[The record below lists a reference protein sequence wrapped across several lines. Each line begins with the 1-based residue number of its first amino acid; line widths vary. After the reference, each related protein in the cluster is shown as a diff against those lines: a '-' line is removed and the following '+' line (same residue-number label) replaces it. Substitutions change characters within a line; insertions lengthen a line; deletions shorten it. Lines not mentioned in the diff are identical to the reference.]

1 MIEDIKRLEGETD
14 FEYGLRLA
22 IGKVENTYDL
32 DWQDIIDACNLNIHR
47 DVLRKA
53 FNKTG
58 FGFSGYDMIQYMKN
72 KYQENFTEDDLLKE
86 IELKKIELKKEQQK
100 FYDQRTAFNKVIRE
114 RARQEELN
122 DIIVQTIN
130 SADLPELNF
139 IHNEIKP
146 SNNDLLV
153 SLNDI
158 HYGIDVNNA
167 WNVYNSDVCKEM
179 LNTYLNEIISVKQL
193 HNSENCFVCCNGD
206 MISGAIHK
214 SIALENKENVVQQI
228 MGVSELIANFLAELS
243 PYFNNITFSS
253 VAGNHSRLTEDK
265 DTLKDERLD
274 NLIQWYVKA
283 RVQNCKNI
291 HINENKIDDTMYL
304 VNIRGKNYLGV
315 HGDYDN
321 SNYKIQSL
329 VEMVDDDVYAV
340 LLGHLHN
347 NQTRYIQGIKTL
359 MAGSFVGMDSY
370 CIQKRIKGQPQQM
383 ICVCT
388 DKGVRCHYDVN
399 F

>member
-1 MIEDIKRLEGETD
+1 MELKRMENESYLQYAKRITFGKADKTLDIDYVEWGKLLID
-14 FEYGLRLA
+14 KEYSS
-22 IGKVENTYDL
+22 EN
-32 DWQDIIDACNLNIHR
+32 
-47 DVLRKA
+47 LRKM
-53 FNKTG
+53 FYFVKELLIN
-58 FGFSGYDMIQYMKN
+58 IENEQV
-72 KYQENFTEDDLLKE
+72 ENFTEDDLLKE
-86 IELKKIELKKEQQK
+86 IESKRIELKKEQQK
-100 FYDQRTAFNKVIRE
+100 FYDQRTAFNKIIRE

-122 DIIVQTIN
+122 DIIVQSIN
-130 SADLPELNF
+130 SANLHNLNF
-139 IHNEIKP
+139 TYNEIKP
-146 SNNDLLV
+146 SDNDLLV

-158 HYGIDVNNA
+158 HYGIDINNA

-228 MGVSELIANFLAELS
+228 MGVSELIANFLTELS
-243 PYFNNITFSS
+243 PYFNKITFSTI
-253 VAGNHSRLTEDK
+253 AGNHSRLTENK

-274 NLIQWYVKA
+274 NLIEWYVKA
-283 RVQNCKNI
+283 RVQNIKNI
-291 HINENKIDDTMYL
+291 IINEDKIDSTMYL

-321 SNYKIQSL
+321 SNYKVQSL
-329 VEMVDDDVYAV
+329 VEMVHEDVYAV
-340 LLGHLHN
+340 LLGHLHH
-347 NQTRYIQGIKTL
+347 NQTKYIQGIKTL

-388 DKGVRCHYDVN
+388 NKGVLCHYDIN